1 MSLPR
6 QKILLIAAASL
17 VGMVLLYLVV
27 KSLVLDPG
35 AELDR
40 QAAEL
45 EKNIRDTQKA
55 LLAEPEVARR
65 LADLYSRTFGT
76 DESEVSEQM
85 RARLMGL
92 LAPSGL
98 TSEQISS
105 SPGSAPKRIRGSK
118 SNDREISRNVS
129 IKASRL
135 DRAINLLYLLAAQPH
150 LHLID
155 SLVLK
160 PSSERG
166 KVDLQ
171 FRYSTLAM
179 EPRKGAP
186 SATGPS
192 SVPASEQIASLDSP
206 ERALYRVIEDRDI
219 FRPYVKRP
227 PPEPSPAP
235 AAPTPAPSPP
245 PPPPPSRDEPEEA
258 KWRLAGLPTL
268 FGTELVYLRHRG
280 GESRSFQVG
289 QDVNLLSGK
298 IVAIDCRALPR
309 HDNPKVFSES
319 RVIVQV
325 KDTFWAIELGDRLID
340 KHRLS
345 PAELPAALRPPA
357 TQPAEAAG
365 KELGAS

>member
-6 QKILLIAAASL
+6 RKILLIAAAAL
-17 VGMVLLYLVV
+17 VGALLLYVGV
-27 KSLVLDPG
+27 KSLILDPG
-35 AELDR
+35 TDLDR
-40 QAAEL
+40 QAADL
-45 EKNIRDTQKA
+45 EKNIREANKA
-55 LLAEPEVARR
+55 LLNEGPVAKR
-65 LADLYSRTFGT
+65 LAGLYSRTFGT
-76 DESEVSEQM
+76 DEGDVSEEM

-118 SNDREISRNVS
+118 CNDREISRNVN
-129 IKASRL
+129 IKAGKL
-135 DRAINLLYLLAAQPH
+135 DRAINLLYLLAAEPH
-150 LHLID
+150 LHQID
-155 SLVLK
+155 SLSLK

-179 EPRKGAP
+179 EPRKGARP
-186 SATGPS
+186 TTGAASGPA
-192 SVPASEQIASLDSP
+192 SVPASEQLASLDSP
-206 ERALYRVIEDRDI
+206 ERETYRVIEDRDI

-235 AAPTPAPSPP
+235 AASPPPSPP
-245 PPPPPSRDEPEEA
+245 PRADEPEEA

-280 GESRSFQVG
+280 GESRSFKVG
-289 QDVNLLSGK
+289 QDLNLLSGK
-298 IVAIDCRALPR
+298 IIAVDCRIQPR
-309 HDNPKVFSES
+309 HDDPKRFSES

-325 KDTFWAIELGDRLID
+325 KDTYWAVELGDRLID
-340 KHRLS
+340 KHRLT
-345 PAELPAALRPPA
+345 PADLPPALRPVA
-357 TQPAEAAG
+357 TQPAEAAAREIG
-365 KELGAS
+365 KS